1 MDGEAQR
8 NTPYVLGHSTHEL
21 ERLSAQARLYD
32 PFTFQFLRDA
42 GLEAGMRVLDV
53 GCGKGDVSFIAARL
67 VGPTGFVVGVDCVPA
82 AVEAAGRRARE
93 LSVANTRFRVGDASD
108 MSAEELFDAAV
119 GRLVLEFSR
128 DPSAMLRSVAAQVRP
143 GGVIAFHEVDWSGCR
158 SLPDLPTLSRCIR
171 WSTETL
177 ERSGADPYMGLKLH
191 ATFIKAGLPAPK
203 LSVQAPAGAGAEHPV
218 YAAAAEFVRTVL
230 PALEALGVATADQI
244 QIDTL
249 EDRMRADLAR
259 TGGVMSTPLL
269 IGAWSCLP
277 DSSAKLA

>member
-108 MSAEELFDAAV
+108 MSTEELFDAAV

-128 DPSAMLRSVAAQVRP
+128 DPSAMVRSVAAQVRP

-230 PALEALGVATADQI
+230 PALEALGVATAREVDVE
-244 QIDTL
+244 TL
-249 EDRMRADLAR
+249 ASRISGEAVAADATVIWWSL
-259 TGGVMSTPLL
+259 V
-269 IGAWSCLP
+269 GAATRRPTACP
-277 DSSAKLA
+277 PG